1 MGPEVQL
8 TLVLGIIGVIACV
21 AVWLVGLGEDKA
33 GKKNAKQK
41 VKALADAAK
50 RSGKW
55 IAGGGLA
62 GVFRRSRLPD
72 DPPDSD

>member
-1 MGPEVQL
+1 
-8 TLVLGIIGVIACV
+8 
-21 AVWLVGLGEDKA
+21 VWLVGLGEDKA